1 MYITFL
7 ILSVIMVISDLAT
20 KYLVTSSMA
29 LNETLPLIDN
39 IFHLTYVR
47 NSGAAFSMLSG
58 QRIILILLPLLII
71 SVIIIYII
79 FKRPT
84 NKSLMLSFTMIVSG
98 GIGNLIDRIKYGYVI
113 DFFDFRLINFPVFN
127 VADIFVTL
135 GATIFIILL
144 LFSKEEI
151 I

>member
-135 GATIFIILL
+135 GAAIFIILL